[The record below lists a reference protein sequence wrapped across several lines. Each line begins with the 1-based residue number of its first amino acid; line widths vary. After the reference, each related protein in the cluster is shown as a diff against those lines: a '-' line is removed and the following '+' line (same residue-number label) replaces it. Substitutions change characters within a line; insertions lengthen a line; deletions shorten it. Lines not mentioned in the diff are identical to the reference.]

1 MNATKADNGPQVNQ
15 GNTLNSDA
23 AKLREKRY
31 ATGKGE
37 RGGLWV
43 YTILTCAEE

>member
-15 GNTLNSDA
+15 GNTLNSDGGN
-23 AKLREKRY
+23 LRGTRH

-37 RGGLWV
+37 RGGLHV
-43 YTILTCAEE
+43 HMILTRAEE